1 MTDLQDKTQ
10 LTRKSLVKILIES
23 RRLSDFKKNPQ
34 EFIHIACEAIK
45 RTKQLTLVDGIRYQR
60 IGDEHYY
67 AQELFQQEELTG
79 YLKNTL
85 ETKKSVYEHVVY
97 DSAEVEKRFV
107 EDLESNEAVRV
118 YTKLPPWF
126 KVPTPLGTYNPDW
139 AVVVEDD
146 GQEKLYLLVE
156 TKASPWWDDLRHK
169 EGAKIACGKEHVAV
183 LAVGENPA
191 KYIRAISVSDMM
203 KYS

>member
-1 MTDLQDKTQ
+1 M
-10 LTRKSLVKILIES
+10 KILIES

-60 IGDEHYY
+60 IGDEHYF
-67 AQELFQQEELTG
+67 AQELFQQEETDRA
-79 YLKNTL
+79 TSRIRWRP
-85 ETKKSVYEHVVY
+85 KKSVYEHVVY

-107 EDLESNEAVRV
+107 EDLEYNEAVKV

-139 AVVVEDD
+139 AVVVEDE

-156 TKASPWWDDLRHK
+156 TKASRWWDDLRHK

-203 KYS
+203 KYKLR